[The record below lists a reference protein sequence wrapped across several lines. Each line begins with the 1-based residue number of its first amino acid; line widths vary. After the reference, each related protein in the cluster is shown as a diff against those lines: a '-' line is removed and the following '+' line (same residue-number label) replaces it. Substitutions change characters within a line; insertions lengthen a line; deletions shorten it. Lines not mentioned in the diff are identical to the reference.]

1 MKTETQQIHDTL
13 QSQFCSDTI
22 RHAAFLAISRAATE
36 RAIKGHNLSEYL
48 AMQDHGTVLM
58 AEDLGL
64 DLSAIRR
71 AGVALQRAGVVIS
84 HMGTLDAPIPEGLPI
99 WQPRK
104 N

>member
-84 HMGTLDAPIPEGLPI
+84 HMGTHDAPIPEGLPI
-99 WQPRK
+99 W
-104 N
+104 